1 MADDQASVYWAD
13 HCQKSH
19 CGETII
25 SAEQRFAQA
34 LHAAARAWRLA
45 LDRHLRASG
54 TSFAG
59 WSAVA
64 VAAAA
69 RQPLSQSELAQS
81 LGVEA
86 ATLVT
91 TIDKLEQAG
100 MVERMHSPTDR
111 RIRLVVV
118 TQQGQE
124 LSRQVEREAS
134 ALRRRLLRKVDPGH
148 MELAT
153 TLLEAL
159 LVELDDPLF
168 HAADQASS

>member
-1 MADDQASVYWAD
+1 MVPDHQVSNDQIT
-13 HCQKSH
+13 HHQEH
-19 CGETII
+19 II
-25 SAEQRFAQA
+25 PAEQRFAQA
-34 LHAAARAWRLA
+34 LHATARAWRLA

-69 RQPLSQSELAQS
+69 RQPLSQSELAQA

-91 TIDKLEQAG
+91 TIDKLELAG

-118 TQQGQE
+118 TQLGQE

-134 ALRRRLLRKVDPGH
+134 TLRRRLLRKVAPER
-148 MELAT
+148 MALAT
-153 TLLEAL
+153 TLLEEL

-168 HAADQASS
+168 HAGDQASS

>member
-1 MADDQASVYWAD
+1 
-13 HCQKSH
+13 
-19 CGETII
+19 
-25 SAEQRFAQA
+25 
-34 LHAAARAWRLA
+34 LHATARAWRLA

-69 RQPLSQSELAQS
+69 RQPMSQSELAQA

-100 MVERMHSPTDR
+100 MVERMHSPSDR

-118 TQQGQE
+118 TQLGQA
-124 LSRQVEREAS
+124 LSLDVEREAS
-134 ALRRRLLRKVDPGH
+134 ALRRRLLRKVDAGR

-153 TLLEAL
+153 TLLEEL

-168 HAADQASS
+168 DAGDQAPA